1 MISCSVE
8 ILVFH
13 YIYRMPSFGFDM
25 FKVYVPREIICKG
38 QTLAFM
44 ISDIVGLLL
53 INIKC
58 RVLWF
63 I

>member
-1 MISCSVE
+1 
-8 ILVFH
+8 
-13 YIYRMPSFGFDM
+13 MPSFGFDV

-53 INIKC
+53 ITIKC

-63 I
+63 NKFS